1 MKNRLRTNVPNNI
14 TRFLAYCAIAK
25 ACRTQYELS
34 RGLPVVIGLVVPFAD
49 DIEIYAAAVEYIGR
63 RNVELGSD
71 NIGRSDT
78 EVLSMTPALRKT
90 AEGRTIQRILTRV
103 PRVVIVA
110 SSHEAF
116 PDDFKIIAD
125 AIVQIA
131 PPDHRHVQAAVLL
144 GLGERISSKDAIK
157 IASMPLSMASLAMRK
172 GRRIKKSITL
182 LETLA
187 ARQEDKSETIE
198 GPKLKDL
205 HGLGEA
211 ATWGEELALDLE
223 DWSAG
228 KIQWTDVD
236 RGVLLSGPPGTGKT
250 TFAGALARTCKVH
263 IVIASLARWQ
273 SMGHLGDL
281 LKAMRATFEEARKRS
296 PSILFI
302 DEIDAVGDRDKV
314 TGDNK
319 QYHVEVVS
327 ALLEQLDG
335 AEKREGVVVVGA
347 CNNPNRMDPALTR
360 AGRLDRHIQI
370 PLPDA
375 AARLGILRWHLQ
387 NDIQHSQLPEIIGAT
402 DGWSGATI
410 EKLVRDARRLARRRR
425 RALEIT
431 DLSDA
436 LPKRFQFPPRLMRR
450 NAYHEV
456 GHALVGLVLGV
467 GKLVEVRLSN
477 SVDLSGPKHQ
487 NGGITHFNDISN
499 LERLPSEILDR
510 IAVSVA
516 GAAAEQVFF
525 GVFGAGWGGDAGSDL
540 YRATLLATAI
550 EASYGLGDNLIYIA
564 EDSEAELLAAARSN
578 IALQEKVSCIVA
590 EQFARAKDVL
600 ISKRGQVEFM
610 VEALLRLGRLS
621 GEDVEQLLNHIPRES
636 KAQQ

>member
-1 MKNRLRTNVPNNI
+1 MK
-14 TRFLAYCAIAK
+14 
-25 ACRTQYELS
+25 E
-34 RGLPVVIGLVVPFAD
+34 
-49 DIEIYAAAVEYIGR
+49 
-63 RNVELGSD
+63 
-71 NIGRSDT
+71 
-78 EVLSMTPALRKT
+78 
-90 AEGRTIQRILTRV
+90 
-103 PRVVIVA
+103 
-110 SSHEAF
+110 
-116 PDDFKIIAD
+116 
-125 AIVQIA
+125 
-131 PPDHRHVQAAVLL
+131 
-144 GLGERISSKDAIK
+144 
-157 IASMPLSMASLAMRK
+157 
-172 GRRIKKSITL
+172 
-182 LETLA
+182 
-187 ARQEDKSETIE
+187 
-198 GPKLKDL
+198 L

-211 ATWGEELALDLE
+211 AIWGEELALDLE

-250 TFAGALARTCKVH
+250 TFAGALARTRKVH

-375 AARLGILRWHLQ
+375 TARLGILRWHLR
-387 NDIQHSQLPEIIGAT
+387 NDLQHSELPEIVDAT

-425 RALEIT
+425 RTLEIM

-487 NGGITHFNDISN
+487 NGGITHFNEISN

-525 GVFGAGWGGDAGSDL
+525 GIYGAGWGGDAGSDL

-550 EASYGLGDNLIYIA
+550 EASYGLGENLIYIA
-564 EDSEAELLAAARSN
+564 EDSEAALLAAARSN
-578 IALQEKVSCIVA
+578 IVLQEKVRCIVA

-600 ISKRGQVEFM
+600 ISKRGQVELM
-610 VEALLRLGRLS
+610 AEALLRQGRLS
-621 GEDVEQLLNHIPRES
+621 GEDVEQLLKHIPRES
-636 KAQQ
+636 EAQQ